1 MNLHESTRRICCA
14 LIAAILPFTVAHA
27 DEVTDWNAIM
37 LTTVARVPDPLVQVR
52 SAAIMQLAVF
62 EAVNAIVG
70 DYDPYLGTLTAP
82 RGASAQSAAV
92 AAAHRTLATLH
103 PDRAAELDAERAAS
117 LAQVADG
124 QPKTDGIAVGEAAAL
139 AMLAK
144 RANDR
149 SNTDTPY
156 TPGTEPGQWQPTP
169 PDFTPAFRP
178 GLGQVEPFGIR
189 DGAQFRLPP
198 PPALGSRRYTRD
210 YQEVKRVGDVNS
222 MERPT
227 DRADVA
233 RFYAVT
239 DALPVYYPAARQVS
253 RAQGKTL
260 SENARIFAL
269 LGIAIFDAV
278 IAVFDSKYF
287 YNYWRPV
294 TAIRAGDTDGN
305 RDTEVDA
312 NWAPLVFTP
321 PFPSYPS
328 AHGGVGAA
336 ARRVLERAF
345 GADGHSITLANPLL
359 PDVVL
364 HYTSWRQITHDI
376 DDARIFGGIHYR
388 FDQEEAARQ
397 GRKVGKYI
405 LRHLLRPVHRHG
417 LDRAATA
424 APVREPSTESQE
436 DEE

>member
-1 MNLHESTRRICCA
+1 MNPHELTRRFCGV
-14 LIAAILPFTVAHA
+14 LIVAIVTFTGAHA

-37 LTTVARVPDPLVQVR
+37 LRTVASVPDPLVQVR
-52 SAAIMQLAVF
+52 SAAIAQLAVF

-82 RGASAQSAAV
+82 SGASAQAAAV
-92 AAAHRTLATLH
+92 AAAHRALVTLH
-103 PDRAAELDAERAAS
+103 PDRAADLDAERAAS
-117 LAQVADG
+117 LVQVADG
-124 QPKTDGIAVGEAAAL
+124 QAKIDGIEVGEAAAM
-139 AMLAK
+139 AMIAK

-149 SNTDTPY
+149 SNADTPY
-156 TPGTEPGQWQPTP
+156 TPGTEPGEWQPTP

-189 DGAQFRLPP
+189 DGAQFRLRP
-198 PPALGSRRYTRD
+198 PPALGSRKYTRD
-210 YQEVKRVGDVNS
+210 YQEVKRVGAVNS
-222 MERPT
+222 PERPT
-227 DRADVA
+227 DRTDVA

-239 DALPVYYPAARQVS
+239 DALPIYYPAAQQVS
-253 RAQGKTL
+253 SAQGKTL

-278 IAVFDSKYF
+278 IAVFDTKYF

-294 TAIRAGDTDGN
+294 TAIRAGEKDGN
-305 RDTEVDA
+305 RHTERDA
-312 NWAPLVFTP
+312 NWTPLVFTP

-336 ARRVLERAF
+336 ARRVLECTF
-345 GADGHSITLANPLL
+345 GADGHSITLTNPLL

-364 HYTSWRQITHDI
+364 RYTSWRQITHDI

-388 FDQEEAARQ
+388 FDQEEGARQ
-397 GRKVGKYI
+397 GRKVGRYI
-405 LRHLLRPVHRHG
+405 LRHLLRPIHRRPIHRHKHDFG
-417 LDRAATA
+417 KIR
-424 APVREPSTESQE
+424 
-436 DEE
+436 

>member
-1 MNLHESTRRICCA
+1 MRAQPLTRRICCTLLVA
-14 LIAAILPFTVAHA
+14 VLPFTYAHA
-27 DEVTDWNAIM
+27 DEVTDWNEIM
-37 LTTVARVPDPLVQVR
+37 LTTVVRVPDPLIQVR
-52 SAAIMQLAVF
+52 SATIMHLAVF

-70 DYDPYLGTLTAP
+70 DYDPYLGTLTAA
-82 RGASAQSAAV
+82 RGASPQSAAV
-92 AAAHRTLATLH
+92 AAAHRALVTLH
-103 PDRAAELDAERAAS
+103 PDQAAVLDAARADS
-117 LAQVADG
+117 LARVEDG
-124 QPKTDGIAVGEAAAL
+124 KAKIDGIAVGEAAAL

-144 RANDR
+144 RSNDG

-178 GLGQVEPFGIR
+178 GLDQIVPFGIR
-189 DGAQFRLPP
+189 DGAQFRLRP

-210 YQEVKRVGDVNS
+210 YEEVKRIGDVDS
-222 MERPT
+222 AERPQ
-227 DRADVA
+227 DRTDVA

-253 RAQGKTL
+253 REQGKTL

-269 LGIAIFDAV
+269 LGITIYDAV

-287 YNYWRPV
+287 YNFWRPV
-294 TAIRAGDTDGN
+294 TAIRAGDRDGN
-305 RDTEVDA
+305 RHTQIDP

-336 ARRVLERAF
+336 ARRVLEHEF
-345 GADGHSITLANPLL
+345 GADGHTITLSNPLL

-364 HYTSWRQITHDI
+364 HYTAWRQITHDI
-376 DDARIFGGIHYR
+376 DEARIFGGIHYR
-388 FDQEEAARQ
+388 FDQEEGARQ
-397 GRKVGKYI
+397 GRKVGRYL
-405 LRHLLRPVHRHG
+405 LRHLLRPVHRHEH
-417 LDRAATA
+417 DRRRIQPATR
-424 APVREPSTESQE
+424 PGPR
-436 DEE
+436 